1 MPDGESGDGLC
12 KNVAYGIVMTD
23 VYSSMLIFI
32 LILDKMLKSIR
43 GGCWNMKAPENV
55 LQTGTAEI
63 KPLEEH

>member
-1 MPDGESGDGLC
+1 MQLTPKTKEPSPCLP
-12 KNVAYGIVMTD
+12 D

-63 KPLEEH
+63 KPLEEQ